1 MTQTQLKTILLTALA
16 LGLLSSL
23 GDAQTKHIYYDTV
36 KTVKE
41 CVDYAPD
48 TIPVLF
54 KELIIKPD
62 TVIEKWHKGF
72 VIWHTFKKLKDGDFQ
87 LPSSSVL
94 WSCGNQPDYYKDY
107 YEPSKSYP
115 GIFLYED
122 KKTKCKNNILLSFK
136 R

>member
-1 MTQTQLKTILLTALA
+1 MKNILTIPLLLLA
-16 LGLLSSL
+16 IGAF
-23 GDAQTKHIYYDTV
+23 GQTKHIYYDTV
-36 KTVKE
+36 KTVKKRI
-41 CVDYAPD
+41 DYAPD

-54 KELIIKPD
+54 KELIIKTD

-72 VIWHTFKKLKDGDFQ
+72 VIWQTFKKSTSFAL
-87 LPSSSVL
+87 SSSGMS
-94 WSCGNQPDYYKDY
+94 WSGTNQPEYYKDD